1 MHNLR
6 TIKKQCGVMNHDK
19 VYRFL
24 ICKNSFL
31 YSLLSQHLNFWSG
44 FAKWT
49 RSKHTAFIYGCIWKH
64 FVVSKFG
71 SVYIFRR
78 LFFFS
83 LSLFFVLLPRSR
95 ITNLEIPP
103 LNVFELPT
111 TSHYTFFF
119 FFFSFGAYIW
129 IYLYWSLFIYMGLFG
144 IPIPLYL
151 LPVH

>member
-1 MHNLR
+1 
-6 TIKKQCGVMNHDK
+6 MNHDK

-49 RSKHTAFIYGCIWKH
+49 RSKHTVFIYGCTRKH
-64 FVVSKFG
+64 FAVSKFG
-71 SVYIFRR
+71 SVCVFRR
-78 LFFFS
+78 LFFSS
-83 LSLFFVLLPRSR
+83 LSLFLVLLPRSR

-111 TSHYTFFF
+111 SSHCTFFF
-119 FFFSFGAYIW
+119 AHTFG
-129 IYLYWSLFIYMGLFG
+129 FIYIGVYLSICWVGFFFG

-151 LPVH
+151 LPVY

>member
-1 MHNLR
+1 
-6 TIKKQCGVMNHDK
+6 MNHDK

-31 YSLLSQHLNFWSG
+31 YSLLSQHLNCWSG

-49 RSKHTAFIYGCIWKH
+49 RSKHTVFIYGCTRKH

-71 SVYIFRR
+71 SVCVFRR
-78 LFFFS
+78 LFFSS
-83 LSLFFVLLPRSR
+83 LSLFLVLLPRSR

-111 TSHYTFFF
+111 SSHCTFFLRIHLDLSILEFIYLFVGLVF
-119 FFFSFGAYIW
+119 FLVFLFLSISFQFTRREVYIW
-129 IYLYWSLFIYMGLFG
+129 NSLFRNKT
-144 IPIPLYL
+144 
-151 LPVH
+151 